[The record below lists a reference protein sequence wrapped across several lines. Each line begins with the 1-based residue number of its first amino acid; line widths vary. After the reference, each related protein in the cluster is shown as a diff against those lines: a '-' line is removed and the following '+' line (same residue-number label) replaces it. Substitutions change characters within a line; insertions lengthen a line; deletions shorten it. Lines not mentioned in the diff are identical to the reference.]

1 MLQWLESLGFDAAT
15 IEKYAGVFGREG
27 IDERVL
33 KQITLEQLVTLGVM
47 TYGHRV
53 LLQNS
58 ARAGMYIGSCM
69 YSFSSSTGLHVCR
82 RSCISS
88 LDAEVGEV
96 GLGQCSSFFA

>member
-15 IEKYAGVFGREG
+15 IEKYAGVFGREE

-33 KQITLEQLVTLGVM
+33 KQITLDQLATLGVT

-58 ARAGMYIGSCM
+58 ARAGMYNIMGSCM
-69 YSFSSSTGLHVCR
+69 YSFSS
-82 RSCISS
+82 
-88 LDAEVGEV
+88 LDTV
-96 GLGQCSSFFA
+96 